1 MSNPAQSEMILKG
14 NSDPTELTQENA
26 GGYAMLHLAMLQMTQ
41 SVDYLYRSGSMDRE
55 LWEAEMN
62 RMAGVISTPGV
73 RQLWDAGIKTQ
84 LAPSF
89 VQRLESTRSQIAY
102 VNWDSARGYFHDE
115 ETSPKGEPHI
125 RS

>member
-1 MSNPAQSEMILKG
+1 MILKG
-14 NSDPTELTQENA
+14 NSDPTELTEENA
-26 GGYAMLHLAMLQMTQ
+26 SGYAMLHLAMLQMTQ
-41 SVDYLYRSGSMDRE
+41 SVDYLYRSGSMDRD

-62 RMAGVISTPGV
+62 RMAGLLSSPGL

-89 VQRLESTRSQIAY
+89 VQRLESTRSHIAY

-115 ETSPKGEPHI
+115 EISPKGEPH
-125 RS
+125 SPSP